1 MVGKFYLNKATL
13 KIRELL
19 FPCNE
24 VSADSQVQ
32 GCYVFLES
40 LETQAFPSS
49 TLPSMRSWPHGLNLT
64 SVQARKRERT
74 EGKRH

>member
-49 TLPSMRSWPHGLNLT
+49 TLPSMRS
-64 SVQARKRERT
+64 
-74 EGKRH
+74 